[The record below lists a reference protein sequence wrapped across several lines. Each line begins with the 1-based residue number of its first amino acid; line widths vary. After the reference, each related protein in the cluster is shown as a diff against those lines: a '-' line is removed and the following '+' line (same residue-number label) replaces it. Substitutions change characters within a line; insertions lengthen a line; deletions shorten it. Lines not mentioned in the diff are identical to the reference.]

1 MHPIVDNHRAAL
13 AEIGRKHGVRRLAVF
28 GSAARGDFDTA
39 RSDVDLLAEFA
50 DPLAP
55 GYADRFLDFALAAE
69 ALLGRRVDV
78 LTTRSVKN
86 PIFRRQIEKDLEEI
100 YAAA

>member
-13 AEIGRKHGVRRLAVF
+13 ADLSRKHGVQRLAVF
-28 GSAARGDFDTA
+28 GSAARGDFDPS
-39 RSDVDLLAEFA
+39 RSDVDLLAEFI

-69 ALLGRRVDV
+69 ALLGRKVDV
-78 LTTRSVKN
+78 LTTRSVRN
-86 PIFRRQIEKDLEEI
+86 PILRRHIEKDMVEI